1 MNLTYSFFQRI
12 NLFSIWFL
20 VTFGILVNISAS
32 SVQGL
37 NQFNDNFYFIKR
49 HMAAVLIGVLIFNI
63 GKKINFYSYSRLI
76 NFSMVFVTSALFFV
90 LTYGIVRG
98 GSRRWVDL
106 GVINFQPSEL
116 AKPIIILWVAYQL
129 TNMDTKFNN
138 FFYLRRA
145 MFLPVIC
152 CFFIYLQ
159 PDYGTTITI
168 FGILL
173 SQIVFSKIDFK
184 YPVGILSLSIVPLY
198 FLAISGSYR
207 FNRIT
212 TWLDRDCDLGI
223 DLLGSCFQLNQSR
236 IAISSGGMFGL
247 GPGTSRARWG
257 MLPNS
262 HTDFIA
268 SIIGEEYGFVG
279 LLIFVIILGFLIIS
293 FYGLAISAKSE
304 FKKLIFV
311 GLGSWVF
318 IQTAINLGGAVGLLP
333 ITGIVLPFI
342 SYGSSAMVALFTG
355 IAIGYSR
362 I

>member
-76 NFSMVFVTSALFFV
+76 NFSIVFVTSALFFV

-129 TNMDTKFNN
+129 TNIDTKFNN

-212 TWLDRDCDLGI
+212 TWLDRDCDFGI
-223 DLLGSCFQLNQSR
+223 DLLGACFQLNQSR

-293 FYGLAISAKSE
+293 FYGLAISTKSE

>member
-76 NFSMVFVTSALFFV
+76 NFSIVFVTSALFFV

-184 YPVGILSLSIVPLY
+184 YPVGILSLSIIPLY

-293 FYGLAISAKSE
+293 FYGLAISTKSE

>member
-1 MNLTYSFFQRI
+1 
-12 NLFSIWFL
+12 
-20 VTFGILVNISAS
+20 
-32 SVQGL
+32 
-37 NQFNDNFYFIKR
+37 
-49 HMAAVLIGVLIFNI
+49 MAAVLIGVLIFNI

-76 NFSMVFVTSALFFV
+76 NFSIVFVTSALFFV

-184 YPVGILSLSIVPLY
+184 YPVGILSLSIIPLY

>member
-1 MNLTYSFFQRI
+1 MNLTYSFFQRL

-49 HMAAVLIGVLIFNI
+49 HVIAVLIGVTIFNI
-63 GKKINFYSYSRLI
+63 GKKINFYSHSRLI
-76 NFSMVFVTSALFFV
+76 NLSIVFVTTALFFV

-106 GVINFQPSEL
+106 GIINFQPSEL

-129 TNMDTKFNN
+129 TNMDPKFKNL
-138 FFYLRRA
+138 FYLRRA
-145 MFLPVIC
+145 MSLPLVC

-159 PDYGTTITI
+159 PDYGTTVTI

-173 SQIVFSKIDFK
+173 AQIIFSRIDFK
-184 YPVGILSLSIVPLY
+184 YPVGILSLSVVPLY

-207 FNRIT
+207 FDRIT
-212 TWLDRDCDLGI
+212 TWLDRDCDNGI
-223 DLLGSCFQLNQSR
+223 DLLGACFQLNQSR

-279 LLIFVIILGFLIIS
+279 LLIFVVILGFLIIS
-293 FYGLAISAKSE
+293 FYGLAISTRSE

-342 SYGSSAMVALFTG
+342 SYGSSAMVALFSG
-355 IAIGYSR
+355 IALGYSK

>member
-63 GKKINFYSYSRLI
+63 GKKINFYSYSRFI
-76 NFSMVFVTSALFFV
+76 NFSIVFATSALFFV

-106 GVINFQPSEL
+106 GIINFQPSEL

-129 TNMDTKFNN
+129 TNIDTKFNN

-212 TWLDRDCDLGI
+212 TWLDRDCDFGI
-223 DLLGSCFQLNQSR
+223 DLLGACFQLNQSR

-279 LLIFVIILGFLIIS
+279 LLIFVIVLGFLIIS
-293 FYGLAISAKSE
+293 FYGLAISTKSE

>member
-76 NFSMVFVTSALFFV
+76 NFSIVFVSSALFFV

>member
-1 MNLTYSFFQRI
+1 MNLTYLFFQRI

-76 NFSMVFVTSALFFV
+76 NFSIVFVTSALFFV

-129 TNMDTKFNN
+129 TNIDTKFNN

-212 TWLDRDCDLGI
+212 TWLDRDCDFGI
-223 DLLGSCFQLNQSR
+223 DLLGACFQLNQSR

-293 FYGLAISAKSE
+293 FYGLAISTKSE

-355 IAIGYSR
+355 IAIGYSK

>member
-49 HMAAVLIGVLIFNI
+49 HMAAVLIGVLILNI

-76 NFSMVFVTSALFFV
+76 NFSIVFVTSALFFV

-212 TWLDRDCDLGI
+212 TWLDRDCDFGI
-223 DLLGSCFQLNQSR
+223 DLLGACFQLNQSR

-293 FYGLAISAKSE
+293 FYGLAISTKSE

-355 IAIGYSR
+355 IAIGYSK

>member
-76 NFSMVFVTSALFFV
+76 NFSIVFVTSALFFV

-293 FYGLAISAKSE
+293 FYGLAISTKSE

>member
-49 HMAAVLIGVLIFNI
+49 HMAGVLIGVLIFNI

-76 NFSMVFVTSALFFV
+76 NFSIVFVTSALFFV

-184 YPVGILSLSIVPLY
+184 YPVGILSLSIIPLY

-223 DLLGSCFQLNQSR
+223 DLLGSCFQLNQSS

>member
-1 MNLTYSFFQRI
+1 MNLSYLFFQRI

-76 NFSMVFVTSALFFV
+76 NFSIVFVTSALFFV

-184 YPVGILSLSIVPLY
+184 YPVGILSLSIIPLY

>member
-76 NFSMVFVTSALFFV
+76 NFSIVFVTSALFFV

-293 FYGLAISAKSE
+293 FYGLAISTKSE
-304 FKKLIFV
+304 FKKLIFA

>member
-1 MNLTYSFFQRI
+1 MNLTYSFFQRV

-49 HMAAVLIGVLIFNI
+49 HMAGVLIGVLIFNI

-76 NFSMVFVTSALFFV
+76 NFSIVFVTSALFFV

-184 YPVGILSLSIVPLY
+184 YPVGILSLSIIPLY

-293 FYGLAISAKSE
+293 FYGLAISTKSE

>member
-1 MNLTYSFFQRI
+1 MNLTYLFFQRI

-63 GKKINFYSYSRLI
+63 GKKINFYSYSRLM
-76 NFSMVFVTSALFFV
+76 NFSIVFVTSALFFV

-129 TNMDTKFNN
+129 TNVDTKFNN

-184 YPVGILSLSIVPLY
+184 YPVGILSLSIIPLY

-293 FYGLAISAKSE
+293 FYGLAISTKSE

>member
-63 GKKINFYSYSRLI
+63 GKKINFYSYSRLV
-76 NFSMVFVTSALFFV
+76 NFSIVFVTSALFFV

-129 TNMDTKFNN
+129 TNIDTKFNN

-293 FYGLAISAKSE
+293 FYGLAISTKSE

>member
-49 HMAAVLIGVLIFNI
+49 HMAGVLIGVLIFNI

-76 NFSMVFVTSALFFV
+76 NFSIVFVTSALFFV

-293 FYGLAISAKSE
+293 FYGLAISTKSE

-355 IAIGYSR
+355 ITIGYSR

>member
-1 MNLTYSFFQRI
+1 MNLTYSFFQGI

-76 NFSMVFVTSALFFV
+76 NFSIVFVTSALFFV

-106 GVINFQPSEL
+106 GIINFQPSEL

-129 TNMDTKFNN
+129 ANMDSRFNN

-145 MFLPVIC
+145 MFLPILC

-212 TWLDRDCDLGI
+212 TWLDRDCDFGI
-223 DLLGSCFQLNQSR
+223 DLLGACFQLNQSR

-279 LLIFVIILGFLIIS
+279 LLISVIILGFLIIS
-293 FYGLAISAKSE
+293 FYGLAISTKSE

>member
-49 HMAAVLIGVLIFNI
+49 HMAGVLIGVLIFNI

-76 NFSMVFVTSALFFV
+76 NFSIVFVTSALFFV

-184 YPVGILSLSIVPLY
+184 YPVGILSLSIIPLY

-293 FYGLAISAKSE
+293 FYGLAISTKSE

-342 SYGSSAMVALFTG
+342 SYGSSAMVALFSG
-355 IAIGYSR
+355 IAIGYSK

>member
-1 MNLTYSFFQRI
+1 MNRTYSFFQRI

-76 NFSMVFVTSALFFV
+76 NFSIVFVTSALFFV

-293 FYGLAISAKSE
+293 FYGLAISTKSE

>member
-63 GKKINFYSYSRLI
+63 GKKINFYSHSRLI
-76 NFSMVFVTSALFFV
+76 NVSIVFVTSALFFV

-129 TNMDTKFNN
+129 TNIDTKFNN

-145 MFLPVIC
+145 MFLPLIC

-293 FYGLAISAKSE
+293 FYGLAISTKSE

>member
-1 MNLTYSFFQRI
+1 MNLTYSFFQRL

-49 HMAAVLIGVLIFNI
+49 HIAAVLIGVLIFNI

-76 NFSMVFVTSALFFV
+76 NFSIVFVTSALFFV

-293 FYGLAISAKSE
+293 FYGLAISTKSE

>member
-1 MNLTYSFFQRI
+1 MNLTYLFFQRI

-76 NFSMVFVTSALFFV
+76 NFSIVFVTSALFFV

>member
-1 MNLTYSFFQRI
+1 
-12 NLFSIWFL
+12 
-20 VTFGILVNISAS
+20 
-32 SVQGL
+32 
-37 NQFNDNFYFIKR
+37 
-49 HMAAVLIGVLIFNI
+49 
-63 GKKINFYSYSRLI
+63 
-76 NFSMVFVTSALFFV
+76 
-90 LTYGIVRG
+90 
-98 GSRRWVDL
+98 
-106 GVINFQPSEL
+106 
-116 AKPIIILWVAYQL
+116 
-129 TNMDTKFNN
+129 
-138 FFYLRRA
+138 

-184 YPVGILSLSIVPLY
+184 YPVGILSLSVVPLY

-293 FYGLAISAKSE
+293 FYGLAISTKSE

-318 IQTAINLGGAVGLLP
+318 IQAAINLGGAVGLLP

>member
-49 HMAAVLIGVLIFNI
+49 HIAAVLIGVLIFNI

-76 NFSMVFVTSALFFV
+76 NFAIVFVTSALFFV

-293 FYGLAISAKSE
+293 FYGLAISTKSE

>member
-1 MNLTYSFFQRI
+1 MNLSYLFFQRI

-76 NFSMVFVTSALFFV
+76 NFSIVFVSSALFFV

-184 YPVGILSLSIVPLY
+184 YPVGILSLSIIPLY

>member
-76 NFSMVFVTSALFFV
+76 NFSIVFVTSTLFFV

-293 FYGLAISAKSE
+293 FYGLAISTKSE

>member
-76 NFSMVFVTSALFFV
+76 NFSIVFVTSALFFV

-106 GVINFQPSEL
+106 GIINFQPSEL

-129 TNMDTKFNN
+129 TNIDTKFNN

-212 TWLDRDCDLGI
+212 TWRDRDCDLGI
-223 DLLGSCFQLNQSR
+223 DLLGACFQLNQSR

-293 FYGLAISAKSE
+293 FYGLAISTKSE

>member
-76 NFSMVFVTSALFFV
+76 NFSIVFVTSALFFV

-212 TWLDRDCDLGI
+212 TWLDRDCDFGI
-223 DLLGSCFQLNQSR
+223 DLLGACFQLNQSR

-293 FYGLAISAKSE
+293 FYGLAISTKSE

>member
-76 NFSMVFVTSALFFV
+76 NFSIVFVTSALFFV

-129 TNMDTKFNN
+129 TNVDTKFNN

-212 TWLDRDCDLGI
+212 TWLDRDCDFGI
-223 DLLGSCFQLNQSR
+223 DLLGACFQLNQSR

-293 FYGLAISAKSE
+293 FYGLAISTKSE

-355 IAIGYSR
+355 ITIGYSR

>member
-49 HMAAVLIGVLIFNI
+49 HISAVLIGILIFNI

-76 NFSMVFVTSALFFV
+76 NFSIVFVTSALFFV

-129 TNMDTKFNN
+129 TNVDTKFNN

-145 MFLPVIC
+145 MFLPIIC

-212 TWLDRDCDLGI
+212 TWLDRDCDFGI
-223 DLLGSCFQLNQSR
+223 DLLGACFQLNQSR

-293 FYGLAISAKSE
+293 FYGLAISTKSE

>member
-76 NFSMVFVTSALFFV
+76 NFSIVFVTSALFFV

-129 TNMDTKFNN
+129 TNIDTKFNN

-184 YPVGILSLSIVPLY
+184 YPVGILSLSIIPLY

-293 FYGLAISAKSE
+293 FYGLAISTKSE

>member
-1 MNLTYSFFQRI
+1 MTGI

-49 HMAAVLIGVLIFNI
+49 HMAGVLIGVLIFNI
-63 GKKINFYSYSRLI
+63 GKKINFFSYSRLI
-76 NFSMVFVTSALFFV
+76 NFSIVFVTSALFFV

-106 GVINFQPSEL
+106 GIVNFQPSEL

-129 TNMDTKFNN
+129 TNMDSRFNN

-145 MFLPVIC
+145 MFLPIFC

-173 SQIVFSKIDFK
+173 SQIVFSKINFK
-184 YPVGILSLSIVPLY
+184 YPVGILSLSVVPLY

-207 FNRIT
+207 LNRIT
-212 TWLDRDCDLGI
+212 TWLERDCDFGI
-223 DLLGSCFQLNQSR
+223 DLLGACFQLNQSR

-293 FYGLAISAKSE
+293 FYGLAISTKSE

-333 ITGIVLPFI
+333 ITGMVLPFI
-342 SYGSSAMVALFTG
+342 SYGSSAMVALFSG
-355 IAIGYSR
+355 IAIGYSK